1 MRTLR
6 YIPSDKIEE
15 GGPSIMHPLFDFDGG
30 LKVEAVEKK
39 KSLLLAIHL
48 ACN

>member
-1 MRTLR
+1 
-6 YIPSDKIEE
+6 
-15 GGPSIMHPLFDFDGG
+15 MHPLFDFDDGG